1 MNNKTMAAC
10 AVAAWAAFA
19 NAAVPTVALTRAEQ
33 NQSSHRVTVEY
44 TLDAPGIVTFDVLT
58 NGVSIGDENIQ
69 YVTGDANKVV
79 GAGAHTLY
87 WAPTK
92 SWEGHQFG
100 GNVVRFKLTAWATN
114 SPPDYMALNMLNWS
128 VRYYTSTNALPGG
141 LGDMAYKTDVLLM
154 RRIPAGGQTFVEGSP
169 ATESYRSADRETPRN
184 VSFSDD
190 YYIGVF
196 EFTYAQFA
204 RIGWKYKWSDYNA
217 VNYSSRSENGDIC
230 PINSVSFGALRGTTN
245 GTQWPTVEAIDD
257 DSVIGYLRSK
267 SGIDFDLP
275 TDAQWEFSCRAGTVG
290 MLYNN
295 ATLTWDKADEIGWLY
310 YPEAKRV
317 TAPQEVG
324 QKKPNAYGLYDMI
337 GNVKE
342 LTRGRFYDSGN
353 RKPGA
358 DVIDPKGIAGG
369 SYWNCRGSSYSETA
383 ADPCRA
389 AALTPAYNNGGS
401 SQYGFRLVCPVGLK
415 IAGVAQ

>member
-1 MNNKTMAAC
+1 MNKKTIAAF

-19 NAAVPTVALTRAEQ
+19 NAAMPTVALTRAEQ
-33 NQSSHRVTVEY
+33 NRDSRRVTVEY
-44 TLDAPGIVTFDVLT
+44 TLDAPGIVTLDVLT
-58 NGVSIGDENIQ
+58 NGVSIGEENIQ

-87 WAPTK
+87 WTPAK
-92 SWEGHQFG
+92 SWPGWEF
-100 GNVVRFKLTAWATN
+100 NEPVVKFKLTAWATN
-114 SPPDYMALNMLNWS
+114 APPDYMALNMLNWS
-128 VRYYTSTNALPGG
+128 VKYYTSTNALPGG
-141 LGDMAYKTDVLLM
+141 FNNIAYKTDILLM

-169 ATESYRSADRETPRN
+169 ATESYRNADRETPRN
-184 VSFSDD
+184 VSFSED

-230 PINSVSFGALRGTTN
+230 PINSVSFGALRGTTT
-245 GTQWPTVEAIDD
+245 GTQWPTVETIDS
-257 DSVIGYLRSK
+257 DSVLGYLRSK

-275 TDAQWEFSCRAGTVG
+275 TDAQWEFACRAGTVG

-415 IAGVAQ
+415 DAGGAQ